1 VKCHQHVTERSHA
14 QRQPSVNLN
23 GSGQLIRPLLL
34 LIALAWNLLCLQ
46 GVGLNEPSVPVLAHM
61 EIECSVVSSMR
72 NAGTI
77 ELFRYWNHIRDGQPA
92 PKRTQIEPIDIRT
105 YLADTFI
112 LEQGLRREVT
122 FRLAGTRVCA
132 IYGRELKDYSF
143 FGLFS
148 LGDMGLAKR
157 LINACFLDKT
167 VSVIGFDGITKSKK
181 VAAFEGIFMPL
192 AGPGESERIFGA
204 IFSDSKPFWLGAEPV
219 AESRITSVRIIDP
232 DKELVLN
239 NRPSVA
245 VPPIRPGFH
254 NLERRKL
261 TETNSTQTI
270 RQVGHLTVI
279 TGGRS
284 EEE

>member
-1 VKCHQHVTERSHA
+1 MELFTA
-14 QRQPSVNLN
+14 QRKPSVNLN
-23 GSGQLIRPLLL
+23 AGGRLITPDCTIL
-34 LIALAWNLLCLQ
+34 ALAWNLLCLQ
-46 GVGLNEPSVPVLAHM
+46 GECWNGHLVPVLAHM
-61 EIECSVVSSMR
+61 KTECSVVQKMR

-77 ELFRYWNHIRDGQPA
+77 ELFRYWNRIRDGKPA

-112 LEQGLRREVT
+112 LEQGMRREVT

-157 LINACFLDKT
+157 LINACFSDKT
-167 VSVIGFDGITKSKK
+167 VSILSFDGITRTKK
-181 VAAFEGIFMPL
+181 VASFEAIFMPL
-192 AGPGESERIFGA
+192 AGTGESERIFGA
-204 IFSDSKPFWLGAEPV
+204 IFSDTKPYWLGSEPV
-219 AESRITSVRIIDP
+219 VESRITSVRIIDP
-232 DKELVLN
+232 DRELILN

-245 VPPIRPGFH
+245 VPPMGPTLR
-254 NLERRKL
+254 NLSH
-261 TETNSTQTI
+261 TGSTTTRGVRDG

-279 TGGRS
+279 TGGLS
-284 EEE
+284 EPVTK

>member
-1 VKCHQHVTERSHA
+1 MPQHVTRYHAA

-23 GSGQLIRPLLL
+23 AGGRLIRLKP
-34 LIALAWNLLCLQ
+34 IAFALAWNLLCLH
-46 GVGLNEPSVPVLAHM
+46 GECLNEPNVPVLAHVK
-61 EIECSVVSSMR
+61 IECGVVSSMR

-77 ELFRYWNHIRDGQPA
+77 ELFRYWNHIRDGKPA

-112 LEQGLRREVT
+112 LEQGLRLEVT

-148 LGDMGLAKR
+148 LGDMSLAKR

-181 VAAFEGIFMPL
+181 VAGFESVFMPL
-192 AGPGESERIFGA
+192 SGPGESERIFGA
-204 IFSDSKPFWLGAEPV
+204 IFCETKPFWLGAEPV
-219 AESRITSVRIIDP
+219 VESRITSVRIVDP
-232 DKELVLN
+232 DKELVLS

-245 VPPIRPGFH
+245 VPPIGPSIR
-254 NLERRKL
+254 NLSQQNFPASHGSL
-261 TETNSTQTI
+261 TR

-284 EEE
+284 EAD

>member
-1 VKCHQHVTERSHA
+1 
-14 QRQPSVNLN
+14 
-23 GSGQLIRPLLL
+23 
-34 LIALAWNLLCLQ
+34 
-46 GVGLNEPSVPVLAHM
+46 
-61 EIECSVVSSMR
+61 MR
-72 NAGTI
+72 NAGTV
-77 ELFRYWNHIRDGQPA
+77 ELFRYWNHIRDGKPA

-105 YLADTFI
+105 HLADTFI

-181 VAAFEGIFMPL
+181 VTAFEGIFMPL
-192 AGPGESERIFGA
+192 AGPSESERIFGA
-204 IFSDSKPFWLGAEPV
+204 IFSESKPFWLGTEPV

-232 DKELVLN
+232 DKELVLS

-245 VPPIRPGFH
+245 VPPIRPSFY
-254 NLERRKL
+254 NLTRQNIS
-261 TETNSTQTI
+261 TTNGASMP

-279 TGGRS
+279 PGGRS
-284 EEE
+284 ETD

>member
-1 VKCHQHVTERSHA
+1 MAALPA
-14 QRQPSVNLN
+14 QRQPSINLN
-23 GSGQLIRPLLL
+23 ADGRLITGQCPFS
-34 LIALAWNLLCLQ
+34 ALAWNLLCLQ
-46 GVGLNEPSVPVLAHM
+46 GECWNGHLVPVLAHM
-61 EIECSVVSSMR
+61 KTECSVVQKMR

-77 ELFRYWNHIRDGQPA
+77 ELFRYWNRIRDGKPA

-112 LEQGLRREVT
+112 LEQGMRREVT

-143 FGLFS
+143 FGLYS

-167 VSVIGFDGITKSKK
+167 VSVISFDGITRTKK
-181 VAAFEGIFMPL
+181 VASFEAIFMPL
-192 AGPGESERIFGA
+192 AGSGESERIFGA
-204 IFSDSKPFWLGAEPV
+204 FFSDTKPYWLGSEPV
-219 AESRITSVRIIDP
+219 VESRITSVRIIDP

-245 VPPIRPGFH
+245 VPPIGPTLQ
-254 NLERRKL
+254 NLY
-261 TETNSTQTI
+261 STGTGATTGVRDG

-279 TGGRS
+279 SGGLS
-284 EEE
+284 EPVPK